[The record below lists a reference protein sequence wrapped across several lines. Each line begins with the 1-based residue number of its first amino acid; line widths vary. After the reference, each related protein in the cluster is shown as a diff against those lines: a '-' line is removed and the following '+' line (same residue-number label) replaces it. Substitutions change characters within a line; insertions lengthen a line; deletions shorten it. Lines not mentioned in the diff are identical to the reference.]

1 MKTDEEWKEILWL
14 DDTSDIDALSRRQL
28 FLQTGRDIPDDLEAR
43 ALRAE
48 QREMEA
54 SLLECEIPLPNEET
68 IRIGKALRD
77 FDFEKPMSRVERR
90 LYARR
95 RGIPWNIFR
104 RIEKILRIKRR
115 RSPRRS
121 PSNINH

>member
-1 MKTDEEWKEILWL
+1 MKTDEDWNEVLWL
-14 DDTSDIDALSRRQL
+14 DSASDIDILARRRL
-28 FLQTGRDIPDDLEAR
+28 FLQTGRGVPDNLEAR

-54 SLLECEIPLPNEET
+54 SLLECEKVLPNEET
-68 IRIGKALRD
+68 IRIGRALAD
-77 FDFEKPMSRVERR
+77 MDFEKPMSRVERR

-104 RIEKILRIKRR
+104 RIEKILRIKKR
-115 RSPRRS
+115 
-121 PSNINH
+121 